1 MTGKIALVGAAASGK
16 DYLRKR
22 FMNRGFV
29 YGVSHTTR
37 PPREGEVDGVDYYFV
52 DDYEFTEMIGQD
64 KFAEWQ
70 EFNGWKYGLYRPEF
84 ERCDVMILNA
94 EAVDLL
100 EPEYRD
106 RLFVIY
112 IAVEE
117 KVRRERLVKRAD
129 KDDSIE
135 RRINADNEQ
144 FGNFSN
150 FDCIITNDKF

>member
-70 EFNGWKYGLYRPEF
+70 EFNGWKYGLFKPEF

-112 IAVEE
+112 IDVEE
-117 KVRRERLVKRAD
+117 KVRRERLELRKD

-150 FDCIITNDKF
+150 FDCIITNEKF

>member
-37 PPREGEVDGVDYYFV
+37 PPREGEVNGVDYYFV
-52 DDYEFTEMIGQD
+52 SDYEFIEMIGQD

-70 EFNGWKYGLYRPEF
+70 EFNGWKYGLFKPEF

-112 IAVEE
+112 IDVDEE
-117 KVRRERLVKRAD
+117 VRRERLVSRND
-129 KDDSIE
+129 KDDSID

>member
-37 PPREGEVDGVDYYFV
+37 PPREGEVNGVDYYFV
-52 DDYEFTEMIGQD
+52 SDYKFIEMIGQD

-70 EFNGWKYGLYRPEF
+70 EFNGWKYGLFKPEF

-112 IAVEE
+112 IDVDE
-117 KVRRERLVKRAD
+117 KVRRERLVSRND
-129 KDDSIE
+129 KDDSID

>member
-37 PPREGEVDGVDYYFV
+37 PPREGEVNGVDYYFV
-52 DDYEFTEMIGQD
+52 SDYKFIEMIGQD
-64 KFAEWQ
+64 EFAEWQ
-70 EFNGWKYGLYRPEF
+70 EFNGWKYGLFKPEF

-112 IAVEE
+112 IDVDEE
-117 KVRRERLVKRAD
+117 VRRERLVSRND
-129 KDDSIE
+129 KDDSID

>member
-37 PPREGEVDGVDYYFV
+37 PPREGEVNGVDYYFV
-52 DDYEFTEMIGQD
+52 SDYKFIEMIGQD

-70 EFNGWKYGLYRPEF
+70 EFNGWKYGLFKPEF

-112 IAVEE
+112 IDVDER
-117 KVRRERLVKRAD
+117 VRRERLVSRND
-129 KDDSIE
+129 KDDSID

>member
-22 FMNRGFV
+22 FTDRGFK
-29 YGVSHTTR
+29 YGVSCTTR
-37 PPREGEVDGVDYYFV
+37 PPRPGEVDGKDYYFLTQK
-52 DDYEFTEMIGQD
+52 EFQQNIDAG
-64 KFAEWQ
+64 KFVEWQ
-70 EFNGWKYGLYRPEF
+70 AFNDWKYGLTSDEF
-84 ERCDVMILNA
+84 ELCDVMILNA

-100 EPEYRD
+100 DDVYRN

-112 IAVEE
+112 LSIPEE
-117 KVRRERLVKRAD
+117 TRRSRLFQRND
-129 KDDSIE
+129 KDDTIE

-150 FDCIITNDKF
+150 YDCIITNEKF

>member
-37 PPREGEVDGVDYYFV
+37 PPREGEVNGVDYYFV
-52 DDYEFTEMIGQD
+52 SDYEFIEMIGQD

-70 EFNGWKYGLYRPEF
+70 EFNGWKYGLFKPEF

-112 IAVEE
+112 IDVDE
-117 KVRRERLVKRAD
+117 KVRRERLVSRND
-129 KDDSIE
+129 KDDSID